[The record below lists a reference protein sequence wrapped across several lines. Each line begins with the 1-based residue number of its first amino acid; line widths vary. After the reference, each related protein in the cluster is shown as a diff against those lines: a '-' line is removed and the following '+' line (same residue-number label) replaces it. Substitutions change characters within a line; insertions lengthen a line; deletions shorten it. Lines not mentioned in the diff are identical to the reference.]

1 MNKNN
6 DSGKAYRP
14 SLHGKRGR
22 RVRRRLYARRAALA
36 GALLVALAL
45 ALCALTGMV
54 RKPAPDDSA
63 SVASEA
69 MPANADAPGEA
80 VEDVGAPVTQE
91 AALIE
96 ASDPPEAMPAAEAAP
111 AADAVAEAAAA
122 SLLPK
127 LSPNPSPEQGPD
139 HPAWKYGYEVY
150 TDGQRARDAEFEAL
164 RFPEDGGYTAL
175 EGVVTF
181 RGGNL
186 RQNGAYGNA
195 DLKSSSFKT
204 LWSRR
209 IGSIDSGYARWTG
222 VGWTG
227 QPVMVRWPDDL
238 RRAMNIDPAFRD
250 VDGLVEVIYGTL
262 DGNIYFIDAKGGE
275 NTRPPIELGFPIKG
289 SVSIDPRGYP
299 LLYVGQGISKA
310 NGRTGSIGWRVYS
323 LIDQREL
330 FFLDGHDSL
339 CLRDHGAFDGACL
352 VDGTA
357 DTVILG
363 GENGL
368 FYRIRLNTRFDR
380 DTMEISIAPQV
391 TAYRYK
397 SAISKELGIENSVAA
412 CDGYAWFA
420 DNSGLLTCLDL
431 NAMKPVWLLD
441 TGDDTDASIALE
453 READGRLALYT
464 VNQVDKQ
471 GATGRCTMR
480 RVDAMTGIS
489 DWSFS
494 VNCTS
499 DGDNGG
505 GGFASPA
512 VGAGAYADYV
522 YFNVCRT
529 EGGGTLFC
537 FEKKD
542 GTLVWHRDTG
552 SASWSS
558 PVLVYRQDGTGV
570 LIVANATG
578 RGMLRMYDPA
588 SGKKLGGLQLEGLVE
603 GTPAV
608 FDDTLVVGTRD
619 CRIYG
624 VRLR

>member
-36 GALLVALAL
+36 GVLLAALAL
-45 ALCALTGMV
+45 ALCALPGMV
-54 RKPAPDDSA
+54 RKPASDDSVP
-63 SVASEA
+63 VASEA

-80 VEDVGAPVTQE
+80 VEDVGAPVAQE
-91 AALIE
+91 TVQIG
-96 ASDPPEAMPAAEAAP
+96 ASDAPGAMPAPEESP
-111 AADAVAEAAAA
+111 AVDAVAETAAAP
-122 SLLPK
+122 LLPE
-127 LSPNPSPEQGPD
+127 LSPNPPLEQGAD

-150 TDGQRARDAEFEAL
+150 TDGQRVGDSEFEAL
-164 RFPEDGGYTAL
+164 RFPETGGYTAL

-186 RQNGAYGNA
+186 RQNGAFGSA

-209 IGSIDSGYARWTG
+209 IGAIDSGYARWTG

-238 RRAMNIDPAFRD
+238 RRAMNIDPAFQD

-310 NGRTGSIGWRVYS
+310 NGRTGRIGWRVYS

-352 VDGTA
+352 VDGSA

-380 DTMEISIAPQV
+380 DNMEISVAPQV
-391 TAYRYK
+391 TVYRYK
-397 SAISKELGIENSVAA
+397 SAVSKELGIENSVAA
-412 CDGYAWFA
+412 CGGYAWFA

-471 GATGRCTMR
+471 GAKGRCTMR

-512 VGAGAYADYV
+512 VGAGAYTDYV

-537 FEKKD
+537 FDKKD
-542 GTLVWHRDTG
+542 GALVWHRDTG

-558 PVLVYRQDGTGV
+558 PVLAYRQDGTGV

-588 SGKKLGGLQLEGLVE
+588 SGKKLGGIQLKGLIE
-603 GTPAV
+603 STPAV

>member
-36 GALLVALAL
+36 GVLLAALAL
-45 ALCALTGMV
+45 ALCALPGMV
-54 RKPAPDDSA
+54 RKPASDDGA

-80 VEDVGAPVTQE
+80 LEGVGAPVAQE
-91 AALIE
+91 TALLE
-96 ASDPPEAMPAAEAAP
+96 AGDAPGAMPAAEAAP
-111 AADAVAEAAAA
+111 AAVAVAEAAAA
-122 SLLPK
+122 SLRPK
-127 LSPNPSPEQGPD
+127 LSPNPPPEQGPD

-150 TDGQRARDAEFEAL
+150 NDGQRVKNSEFEAL
-164 RFPEDGGYTAL
+164 HFPEGGGYTTL

-186 RQNGAYGNA
+186 RQNGAYGHA
-195 DLKSSSFKT
+195 DLKSRNFKT

-238 RRAMNIDPAFRD
+238 RRAMNIDPAFQE

-310 NGRTGSIGWRVYS
+310 NGRTGRIGWRVYS

-380 DTMEISIAPQV
+380 DAMDISVAPQV

-431 NAMKPVWLLD
+431 NAMEPVWLLD

-542 GTLVWHRDTG
+542 GALVWHRDTG

-588 SGKKLGGLQLEGLVE
+588 SGKKLGGLQLEGLIE

>member
-36 GALLVALAL
+36 GVLLVALAL
-45 ALCALTGMV
+45 ALCALPGMV
-54 RKPAPDDSA
+54 RKPASDDSVP
-63 SVASEA
+63 VASEA

-80 VEDVGAPVTQE
+80 VEDVGAPVARETAQIG
-91 AALIE
+91 AGDA
-96 ASDPPEAMPAAEAAP
+96 PEAMPAPEESP
-111 AADAVAEAAAA
+111 AADAVAETAAAP
-122 SLLPK
+122 LLPE
-127 LSPNPSPEQGPD
+127 LSPNPPLEQGAD

-150 TDGQRARDAEFEAL
+150 TDGQRVGDSEFEAL
-164 RFPEDGGYTAL
+164 RFPETGGYTAL

-186 RQNGAYGNA
+186 RQNGAYGSA

-209 IGSIDSGYARWTG
+209 IGAIDSGYARWTG

-310 NGRTGSIGWRVYS
+310 NGRTGRIGWRVYS

-352 VDGTA
+352 VDGSA

-380 DTMEISIAPQV
+380 DNMEISVAPQV
-391 TAYRYK
+391 TVYRYK
-397 SAISKELGIENSVAA
+397 SAVSKELGIENSVAA
-412 CDGYAWFA
+412 CGGYAWFA

-471 GATGRCTMR
+471 GAKGRCTIR

-537 FEKKD
+537 FDKKD
-542 GTLVWHRDTG
+542 GALVWHRDTG

-558 PVLVYRQDGTGV
+558 PVLVYRQDGTGA

-578 RGMLRMYDPA
+578 RGMLRRYDPA
-588 SGKKLGGLQLEGLVE
+588 SGKKLGGIQLKGLIE
-603 GTPAV
+603 STPAV

>member
-22 RVRRRLYARRAALA
+22 QVRRRLYARRAALA
-36 GALLVALAL
+36 GALLVALTL
-45 ALCALTGMV
+45 ALCALPGMV

-122 SLLPK
+122 SLRPK
-127 LSPNPSPEQGPD
+127 LSPNPPPEQGPD

-150 TDGQRARDAEFEAL
+150 TDGQRVGDSEFEAL
-164 RFPEDGGYTAL
+164 RFPETGGYTAL

-238 RRAMNIDPAFRD
+238 RRAMNIDPAFQD

-330 FFLDGHDSL
+330 FFLDGHDPL

-380 DTMEISIAPQV
+380 DAMDISVAPQV

-397 SAISKELGIENSVAA
+397 SAISKELGIENSVTA
-412 CDGYAWFA
+412 CGGYAWFA

-431 NAMKPVWLLD
+431 NAMEPVWLLN

-471 GATGRCTMR
+471 GAKGRCTMR

-588 SGKKLGGLQLEGLVE
+588 SGKKLGGLQLEGLIE